1 MVVEASP
8 SPPFIVAQAKLLLE
22 LAIIPLDAPAE
33 LGRGHEI
40 APRRVR
46 RKRGQPVFERLGI
59 AFGPLDQQPFLG
71 ARPGEIVIPR
81 SGSDAQGSEARG
93 EIDVRSF
100 APCDAVPGLGRQVLR
115 QRLGGK

>member
-1 MVVEASP
+1 MHVVVNRGEGEVPRCLGKGRVPRGEGLPLRDEKPVGGDAEAGVVVEASP
-8 SPPFIVAQAKLLLE
+8 SPPFIGAQAKLLLE

-71 ARPGEIVIPR
+71 ARPG
-81 SGSDAQGSEARG
+81 
-93 EIDVRSF
+93 
-100 APCDAVPGLGRQVLR
+100 
-115 QRLGGK
+115 RL